1 MKDRRPPSGE
11 LFVGIWNNSLREQD
25 RTARL
30 RAAHPRC
37 PLASVIFVIMR
48 INAVRLATSVLLL
61 FFAVAAMAQYASP
74 PKEQDK
80 VSARLRQLY
89 PDSADAKKE
98 IAEAFDTASKEHK
111 RVLLVFGASWCFD
124 CYALDYRFHQ
134 PNIQPLVE
142 KNYRVV
148 HVDIGRADKN
158 LDVARKYET
167 PVEAIPAIAVV
178 DAGGKLLYS
187 QKQHEFSSARSLDPK
202 VIVAFLQ
209 KWKPP
214 TAGHIARS
222 SGQ

>member
-1 MKDRRPPSGE
+1 M
-11 LFVGIWNNSLREQD
+11 
-25 RTARL
+25 
-30 RAAHPRC
+30 RAEVFRK
-37 PLASVIFVIMR
+37 
-48 INAVRLATSVLLL
+48 ATSFLLL
-61 FFAVAAMAQYASP
+61 FFACAAVGQYASP
-74 PKEQDK
+74 STDIGK
-80 VSARLRQLY
+80 VSARLRQMF
-89 PDSADAKKE
+89 PASADAKRE
-98 IAEAFDTASKEHK
+98 IAEALETAAKEHK

-134 PNIQPLVE
+134 PNIQPLLDR
-142 KNYRVV
+142 NYRVV

-158 LDVARKYET
+158 LDVASKYAT
-167 PVEAIPAIAVV
+167 PVEAIPAVAVV

-187 QKQHEFSSARSLDPK
+187 QKRHEFSSARSLDPK